1 MNLGA
6 IPVRYAKAL
15 YKLASDKGEVDL
27 VFTDIEF
34 VLALFKQNHDLN
46 QFILNPVY
54 SKREKK
60 NLLKTLLPEVNI
72 LVIKFLEYVV
82 DKGREAFF
90 ERMVLEFRKIH
101 YETEG
106 FIEVKLTSAIPL
118 RENQLEAI
126 KEHVKSVFHRKPII
140 EAQIDETII
149 GGFLVM
155 VGNRIYDH
163 TVKTK
168 LDNIKRSLTR

>member
-1 MNLGA
+1 MNSSA

-15 YKLASDKGEVDL
+15 YKLASAKGEVDL
-27 VFTDIEF
+27 VFTDLQF
-34 VLALFKQNHDLN
+34 VLALFKQNYNLN
-46 QFILNPVY
+46 QFIMNPVY

-60 NLLKTLLPEVNI
+60 ELLRTLLPAVNA
-72 LVIKFLEYVV
+72 LVSKFLEYVV

-90 ERMVLEFRKIH
+90 ERIVLEFRKIH
-101 YETEG
+101 YEAEG
-106 FIEVKLTSAIPL
+106 FIEVKVTSAVPL

-126 KEHVKSVFHRKPII
+126 KEHVKSVFHREPII
-140 EAQIDETII
+140 ESQIDEAII
-149 GGFLVM
+149 GGFRVM

-168 LDNIKRSLTR
+168 LDNIKKSLTQ